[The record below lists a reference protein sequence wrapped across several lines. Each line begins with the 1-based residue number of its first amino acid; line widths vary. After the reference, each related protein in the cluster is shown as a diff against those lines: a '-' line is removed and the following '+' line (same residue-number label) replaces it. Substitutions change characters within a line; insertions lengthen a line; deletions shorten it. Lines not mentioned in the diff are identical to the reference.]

1 MFIIRFFLNN
11 SSIFFLAFLQKK
23 ILLSFVV
30 VALGA
35 VVAHLP
41 PWVPGPTVAGVTC
54 ARVLD
59 DEEDF
64 SDLAQAGAKTL
75 TGKPSSV
82 VSSCLKK
89 RRNVNSLSCQNTVG
103 YRQKV
108 VSQPQA

>member
-89 RRNVNSLSCQNTVG
+89 RKEETLIVSLVRIQSATD
-103 YRQKV
+103 KK
-108 VSQPQA
+108 